1 MNSLKQAGEMS
12 AIFVTI
18 LMPKSRSSASVVEAA
33 EFSMSGIR
41 EITSVSFI
49 SYN

>member
-1 MNSLKQAGEMS
+1 MNSLKQAGEIR

-18 LMPKSRSSASVVEAA
+18 FIPKSRSSASIVEAA

-41 EITSVSFI
+41 EMTSVSFI
-49 SYN
+49 S